1 MTSDADQ
8 TSTSEEGMRPR
19 PKGRSAV
26 MEAVLDAATELLSHR
41 PPSAVTVREIAE
53 QACVSHTLVHRYFGS
68 KRELIR
74 EVLER
79 ADSEMQPLFDG
90 PPDIQATTVRVFRD
104 SLERG
109 LVIDMIA
116 QALIDGVPGE
126 EVQRESKVTRRL
138 IREFET
144 ALSTHSSEGSL
155 LPDPQVTMAVVVALI
170 VGWTVFEE
178 WLLHVADLK
187 DRDISEVRGDVER
200 ILERLTDLG
209 GPSGQ

>member
-8 TSTSEEGMRPR
+8 TSTSEEGMRQR
-19 PKGRSAV
+19 PKGRRAV
-26 MEAVLDAATELLSHR
+26 EEAVLDVATELLSHR

-53 QACVSHTLVHRYFGS
+53 EAGISHTLVHRYFGS

-79 ADSEMQPLFDG
+79 ADREMQPLFDG

-109 LVIDMIA
+109 LAIDMIA

-144 ALSTHSSEGSL
+144 ALSAHSSEESL

-170 VGWTVFEE
+170 AGWTVFEE

-200 ILERLTDLG
+200 ILERLTD
-209 GPSGQ
+209 SGDPFGQ

>member
-1 MTSDADQ
+1 MAGNTRSIPDSDG
-8 TSTSEEGMRPR
+8 SMRPR
-19 PKGRSAV
+19 PKGRHEV
-26 MEAVLDAATELLSHR
+26 MEAVLNAATELLSHR

-53 QACVSHTLVHRYFGS
+53 RAGVNHALVHRYFGS
-68 KRELIR
+68 KQELIR

-79 ADSEMQPLFDG
+79 ADREMQPLFDG
-90 PPDIQATTVRVFRD
+90 EPDIQATVVRVFRD

-109 LVIDMIA
+109 LVIDMLA

-144 ALSTHSSEGSL
+144 ALSARSSEESL

-200 ILERLTDLG
+200 ILEVLTDLG
-209 GPSGQ
+209 GPSGP

>member
-1 MTSDADQ
+1 
-8 TSTSEEGMRPR
+8 
-19 PKGRSAV
+19 

-144 ALSTHSSEGSL
+144 ALSDHSSEGSL